1 MCINKFCFLLLIFS
15 IVSGCS
21 SYQISPV
28 LELSKE
34 SQPIQI
40 DSYSINIS
48 ENTKIW
54 TKSSILNKTESV
66 LNSSKKLASVPNGNA
81 PNSEPYYH
89 MAIDVKYWH
98 GGAGGEAFITALSLG
113 LIPTKGEHRDLFV
126 YKFNLY
132 KNGKLVRENIY
143 SINEEHYNH
152 LVLLPFA
159 LIDNLFTNPPVSLYR
174 EALVKNVHI

>member
-1 MCINKFCFLLLIFS
+1 MRIAKFCFLLLIFS
-15 IVSGCS
+15 FVGGCS

-28 LELSKE
+28 LELTKA
-34 SQPIQI
+34 SQRIQI

-54 TKSSILNKTESV
+54 TKSSILSKTENV
-66 LNSSKKLASVPNGNA
+66 LSSSKRLASVPSDNT
-81 PNSEPYYH
+81 PSSEPYYH
-89 MAIDVKYWH
+89 MAIDIKYWH
-98 GGAGGEAFITALSLG
+98 GGAGGETFITALSLG
-113 LIPTKGEHRDLFV
+113 LIPTKGEHRGLFV

-152 LVLLPFA
+152 LVLLPFS

>member
-1 MCINKFCFLLLIFS
+1 
-15 IVSGCS
+15 
-21 SYQISPV
+21 V

-89 MAIDVKYWH
+89 
-98 GGAGGEAFITALSLG
+98 
-113 LIPTKGEHRDLFV
+113 
-126 YKFNLY
+126 
-132 KNGKLVRENIY
+132 
-143 SINEEHYNH
+143 
-152 LVLLPFA
+152 
-159 LIDNLFTNPPVSLYR
+159 
-174 EALVKNVHI
+174 